1 MVKGNN
7 RCTLQLHPI
16 DAAEYDVNE
25 GDRVK
30 VTSRVGELFVEAEIT
45 DSIMPGVVSIPHGWG
60 HNKKGIKLGVA
71 SQYPGVNTNIL
82 TDEMQVDTL
91 SGNSVLNGVPVS
103 LERM

>member
-1 MVKGNN
+1 MKGNN

-16 DAAEYDVNE
+16 DAAKYDVNE

-45 DSIMPGVVSIPHGWG
+45 DSIMPGVVSIHHGWG

-91 SGNSVLNGVPVS
+91 SGNGVLNGVPVT